1 MNLEQAWIEFFAEP
15 RTAREFAEHFK
26 CSIVTARQV
35 FSAVGALRGYVV
47 RMDFRREGKRG
58 PTSVTLTARKVATQ

>member
-15 RTAREFAEHFK
+15 RTAREFADRFG

-35 FSAVGALRGYVV
+35 FTAVARLPGYLA

-58 PTSVTLTARKVATQ
+58 PTSVTLTARKVETK